1 MQRVLPGRRLHM
13 LEVSF
18 WLNSFPG
25 LLDLLKMARAG
36 LYECTALSNRAV
48 HLLHTFKKDSAASDG
63 STKIGSADF
72 PGAMM
77 RKLVRY
83 RLWTYRLAVWGLP
96 DIGERKEAA

>member
-25 LLDLLKMARAG
+25 LLDLLKVARAG

-48 HLLHTFKKDSAASDG
+48 HLLDTFEKDSSAPDG
-63 STKIGSADF
+63 LRKIGSSDF
-72 PGAMM
+72 SRAEI
-77 RKLVRY
+77 RKLVR
-83 RLWTYRLAVWGLP
+83 LNQGFTQ
-96 DIGERKEAA
+96 ERH